1 VAARPGSST
10 ARQRTNTRVLERG
23 IDGSTVKSSELP
35 GGLRVVT
42 ESVPGARSASVGVWV
57 GVGSVDETP
66 RLAGASHY
74 LEHLLF
80 KGTKYRSGYA
90 IADAVDAV
98 GGELNAFTSHEY
110 TCYYARIL
118 AEEAEL
124 AVGLVCEVVLDAI
137 IAAGDVDVERQV
149 ILEEIAMRDDDPE
162 DTLADVFAGAL
173 FAGHPVA
180 YPVIGTVQTIEAM
193 TRSQVAGYY
202 RRRYSPDKM
211 VVAVAGG
218 VEHAAV
224 LRWVRAAF
232 RERLSAPDIASSPAA
247 FRGRRAVPKPLRQ
260 AVVVERDTE
269 QAHLC
274 LGVPSGDR
282 NSPDRTAR
290 AVLSAALGGGMSSRL
305 FRSIREERG
314 LAYSCYSATAAYA
327 DVGSFSVYA
336 GCQPENLGEVAK
348 LIGEEL
354 ALVAESGLRPAELA
368 RVKGQ
373 LAGSLVLALEDTE
386 SRMSRIG
393 KTLLVRKDFRSIE
406 DELAEIRSV
415 TADDVGALAK
425 RLLSRPLS
433 AAVVGPYASSDELPA
448 QLTQLIG

>member
-1 VAARPGSST
+1 
-10 ARQRTNTRVLERG
+10 VLERG
-23 IDGSTVKSSELP
+23 VDGSTVTFSELP

-80 KGTKYRSGYA
+80 KGTKYRSGYD

-110 TCYYARIL
+110 TCFYARLL
-118 AEEAEL
+118 AEEAQLGVE
-124 AVGLVCEVVLDAI
+124 LVCEVVLDAT
-137 IAAGDVDVERQV
+137 IAAADVDTERMV

-162 DTLADVFAGAL
+162 DTLADVFAGAV

-180 YPVIGTVQTIEAM
+180 APVIGTVETITAM
-193 TRSQVAGYY
+193 TRTQVAGYY
-202 RRRYSPDKM
+202 HRRYSPEKM

-218 VEHAAV
+218 VEHGDV
-224 LRWVRAAF
+224 LRWVRSAF
-232 RERLSAPDIASSPAA
+232 RDRLTAAGRSAAQP
-247 FRGRRAVPKPLRQ
+247 RTGHGRITPLRQ
-260 AVVVERDTE
+260 ALVVQRDTE
-269 QAHLC
+269 QAHVC
-274 LGVPSGDR
+274 IGVPSGNR
-282 NSPDRTAR
+282 NDPDRTVL

-314 LAYSCYSATAAYA
+314 LAYSCYSASSAYA

-336 GCQPENLGEVAK
+336 GCQPDHLGEVAK
-348 LIGEEL
+348 LIGQEL
-354 ALVAESGLRPAELA
+354 SLVAESGLHTAELR
-368 RVKGQ
+368 RVQGQ

-393 KTLLVRKDFRSIE
+393 KTLLVRTEFRSVE
-406 DELAEIRSV
+406 DELAAIRAV
-415 TADDVGALAK
+415 TADQVAALAR
-425 RLLSRPLS
+425 RLLSGRLS
-433 AAVVGPYASSDELPA
+433 AAVVGPYASSDDLPA
-448 QLTQLIG
+448 ELTQLVG